1 MRRLAYQLCLLL
13 VFTIPWES
21 VVTIVPGVSVL
32 TILLGLAVSGVWG
45 LSVLHEGRMRRPTA
59 FHGAALAFV
68 LWAAASILW
77 SADAAI
83 TAERAGSYLQL
94 LFLTLLLWDLIDTP
108 ERLRA
113 VLQAYVLGCYVCF
126 GQLAINRLTLPPEED
141 RITAG
146 AFGENT
152 VAFILSLGL
161 PLAWHLG
168 SRGWR
173 EGQRWLRALDYA
185 FVPLG
190 ALGILWTGSR
200 SGVLAVGVTAL
211 YILVSGGVARIGRRL
226 VVTGVAVG
234 LVAGAAFVK
243 PELLPEA
250 VVERITST
258 GDEVSRGD
266 WNGRLEIWQEALA
279 RYAEN
284 PVLGVGSGAFKATA
298 VESGKTPHNF
308 VLSLLSELGLV
319 GLVLFLAVIAVAGIQ
334 GLAQP
339 RAFSTLWMA
348 VLLSWGLNA
357 LLHNYESK
365 KPTWLFFTLTVVS
378 AALYGSAREGS
389 EVAGRR
395 PAGAAAQPGM
405 AS

>member
-45 LSVLHEGRMRRPTA
+45 LSVLHEGRMRRPNA
-59 FHGAALAFV
+59 FHGATLAFV

-77 SADAAI
+77 SADAVAS
-83 TAERAGSYLQL
+83 AERAGTYLQL

-113 VLQAYVLGCYVCF
+113 VLQAYVFGCWVCF
-126 GQLAINRLTLPPEED
+126 VDLALVRVTMPEEE
-141 RITAG
+141 RITVG

-152 VAFILSLGL
+152 LAFILSLGL
-161 PLAWHLG
+161 PLAWYLA

-173 EGQRWLRALDYA
+173 GGPLWLRALDYA

-190 ALGILWTGSR
+190 GLGILWTGSR
-200 SGVLAVGVTAL
+200 TGALAVGVTAV
-211 YILVSGGVARIGRRL
+211 YIFLSGGSSRLPQRLAIVGVVAGL
-226 VVTGVAVG
+226 LATAVAVR
-234 LVAGAAFVK
+234 
-243 PELLPEA
+243 PQLLPRA
-250 VVERITST
+250 ALERFETT
-258 GDEVSRGD
+258 GDEVNRGD

-279 RYAEN
+279 RFAEN
-284 PVLGVGSGAFKATA
+284 PVLGVGSSAFKATA
-298 VESGKTPHNF
+298 VETGKTPHNF

-319 GLVLFLAVIAVAGIQ
+319 GFLLFLGVMAVAAIQ

-339 RAFSTLWMA
+339 RALATLWMA
-348 VLLSWGLNA
+348 VLLSWCLNA
-357 LLHNYESK
+357 FLHNYESK
-365 KPTWLFFTLTVVS
+365 KPTWLFFTLIVTS
-378 AALYGSAREGS
+378 AAIYSSASERQDSTSARAA
-389 EVAGRR
+389 VA
-395 PAGAAAQPGM
+395 
-405 AS
+405 